1 MKLPTHHGFN
11 NKLSTKTSAF
21 LLNTAAIIIMI
32 AVINTLNIGVKKE
45 LSRLNIS
52 TMLMEI
58 DAHGQMLPMV
68 NQMMSTVV
76 KLHNLELSPH
86 GMTKFLSAVPH
97 PQLIN
102 LRMKSLDLSILI
114 QLMELLSMI
123 LLQNAVLVA

>member
-76 KLHNLELSPH
+76 KLLNQEFLPH
-86 GMTKFLSAVPH
+86 GMTKFLFAVPH
-97 PQLIN
+97 HLLIN